1 MQNFSFKNPTKLIF
15 GKDSISTLSKE
26 IPTGTKVLLL
36 FGGGSVKRNGVYEQ
50 VTNALKEYDTKEFWG
65 IESNP
70 KVETCRDAIA
80 VGRAHG
86 SDFVLAVGG
95 GSVIDAAKLISA
107 SLLSEKDPWDIV
119 RRGVAKGPFVPLGT
133 VLTIPATGSE
143 MNRGSVISKGE
154 TKEKFAFYGQ
164 FPIFSI
170 IDPEVTYSLP
180 KYQLAC
186 GVADSFAHILEQ
198 YMTYPGQSR
207 VMDRWA
213 EGLLLTLQEI
223 GPKVVWEAPDYD
235 LRCDFMVTA
244 TMALN
249 GFIAW
254 GVVEDWSTHMI
265 GHELTALCNITHGH
279 SLAIVFPALLRVMKN
294 HGKREKLLQYAD
306 RVWGITA
313 GNEEK
318 RIEAAIAMTE
328 GFFRSIGLSTR
339 LEENAIGED
348 TIEEI
353 VHRFRERKVQFGEK
367 GLVDAEKT
375 NEILHLAL
383 PKSDTLPAVRPLE

>member
-1 MQNFSFKNPTKLIF
+1 
-15 GKDSISTLSKE
+15 
-26 IPTGTKVLLL
+26 
-36 FGGGSVKRNGVYEQ
+36 
-50 VTNALKEYDTKEFWG
+50 
-65 IESNP
+65 
-70 KVETCRDAIA
+70 
-80 VGRAHG
+80 
-86 SDFVLAVGG
+86 
-95 GSVIDAAKLISA
+95 
-107 SLLSEKDPWDIV
+107 
-119 RRGVAKGPFVPLGT
+119 
-133 VLTIPATGSE
+133 
-143 MNRGSVISKGE
+143 
-154 TKEKFAFYGQ
+154 
-164 FPIFSI
+164 
-170 IDPEVTYSLP
+170 
-180 KYQLAC
+180 
-186 GVADSFAHILEQ
+186 
-198 YMTYPGQSR
+198 
-207 VMDRWA
+207 MDRWA

-279 SLAIVFPALLRVMKN
+279 SLAIVFPALLSVMKN
-294 HGKREKLLQYAD
+294 YGKREKLLQYAD

-328 GFFRSIGLSTR
+328 GFFRSIGLLTR

-348 TIEEI
+348 IIEEI